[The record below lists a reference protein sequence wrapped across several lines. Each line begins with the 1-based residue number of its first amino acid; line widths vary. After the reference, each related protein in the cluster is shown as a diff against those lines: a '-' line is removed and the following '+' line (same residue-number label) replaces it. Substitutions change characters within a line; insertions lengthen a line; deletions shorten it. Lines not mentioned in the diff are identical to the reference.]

1 MYIIQANSAS
11 TTMNSPVVNKARALA
26 ANIAAAAFSV
36 GNAIVESGF
45 KIKSSAIIQP
55 PVETETVSNKNAR
68 QSHNARYQRAPVSEA
83 DRSDFGQKIKDALD
97 AKSA

>member
-11 TTMNSPVVNKARALA
+11 TTMNNPVVNKAKTLA

-45 KIKSSAIIQP
+45 KIKSSDIIQP
-55 PVETETVSNKNAR
+55 TVETETVSNKNAR
-68 QSHNARYQRAPVSEA
+68 QSHNTRYQRASAPET

-97 AKSA
+97 TKSA